1 MKLSEKGLGKLY
13 NSKACYYDNET
24 EEEVVALSYFEHV
37 FEFEPDDFR
46 DAVILSVEEAQAVLN
61 TYAQVHSK
69 LNAYGK
75 AFYESL
81 KSQIEQA
88 EKQK

>member
-1 MKLSEKGLGKLY
+1 MKLTVKVEKRDKVE
-13 NSKACYYDNET
+13 AFVRDFEYYGRINRPFDT
-24 EEEVVALSYFEHV
+24 E
-37 FEFEPDDFR
+37 DFVELEN
-46 DAVILSVEEAQAVLN
+46 AVILSVDEAQAVLN

-81 KSQIEQA
+81 KNRT
-88 EKQK
+88 EKTEGWDG